1 MPYFEVGDGWC
12 AVIPG
17 RAEAR
22 TRNRELSSSGFRV
35 HRCAM
40 PRNDGEGESRRT
52 DPVAMKSIGNPMPEL
67 HQGDGAGLDVGG
79 VEYREIAAV
88 FAAAPNRGQQPAVA
102 LGGIVAAGDEHRLGD
117 GVAGGQQIL
126 AEARS
131 LAIDMHH
138 TRQRAEHRQLRI
150 GAGVPTVVAYE
161 TGAAV
166 VDARE
171 FAGDVVEIGLRE

>member
-12 AVIPG
+12 TRHSPTRQSARLRARVSANPESRVVQLWIPG
-17 RAEAR
+17 
-22 TRNRELSSSGFRV
+22 SSLRD
-35 HRCAM
+35 A
-40 PRNDGEGESRRT
+40 PNDGEGESRCT
-52 DPVAMKSIGNPMPEL
+52 HPIAMKSIGNPMPEL

-88 FAAAPNRGQQPAVA
+88 FAAAPDRGQQPAVT
-102 LGGIVAAGDEHRLGD
+102 LGGIAAAGDEHRLGD

-138 TRQRAEHRQLRI
+138 TRQRAEHRQLGI

-171 FAGDVVEIGLRE
+171 FAGD

>member
-22 TRNRELSSSGFRV
+22 TRNLELISSGFRV

-40 PRNDGEGESRRT
+40 PRNDGEGESSRT
-52 DPVAMKSIGNPMPEL
+52 DPIAMKSIGDSMSEL

-88 FAAAPNRGQQPAVA
+88 FAASPDRGQQPAVT
-102 LGGIVAAGDEHRLGD
+102 LGGIVSAGDEHRLGD
-117 GVAGGQQIL
+117 GVSGRHHRLGG
-126 AEARS
+126 ARS
-131 LAIDMHH
+131 PAID
-138 TRQRAEHRQLRI
+138 
-150 GAGVPTVVAYE
+150 
-161 TGAAV
+161 
-166 VDARE
+166 
-171 FAGDVVEIGLRE
+171 